1 MRSGFWKIEIYEK
14 DKYKTT
20 FTIPFGHYE
29 WNVISFDLKNAPKFQ
44 NIMNDIFTPYTNF
57 SIVYID
63 DVLIFSNSIDQ
74 HWKHLE
80 TFIKFIQ
87 INGLVVSPTK
97 IKLFQDKIRF
107 LGHNIYQGK
116 ITPIDR
122 AIQFANK
129 FPNEIKDKNQLQR
142 FLRSLNY
149 VSEYFRNLTKIR
161 RPLFER
167 LQNKPPPWT
176 DIHTQIVRQI
186 KKHVKTNPCLGL
198 PSPDS
203 FKIVE
208 TDASELGYRGILKQ
222 KIPESK

>member
-1 MRSGFWKIEIYEK
+1 MS
-14 DKYKTT
+14 
-20 FTIPFGHYE
+20 FG
-29 WNVISFDLKNAPKFQ
+29 LKNALSEFQ

-57 SIVYID
+57 SIVNID
-63 DVLIFSNSIDQ
+63 DVLILSNSIDQ
-74 HWKHLE
+74 LWKYLE
-80 TFIKFIQ
+80 TFIKIIQ

-122 AIQFANK
+122 AIQFADK
-129 FPNEIKDKNQLQR
+129 FPDEIKNKNQLQR
-142 FLRSLNY
+142 YLGSLNY
-149 VSEYFRNLTKIR
+149 VSEYFYNLRKR
-161 RPLFER
+161 CRPFFER

-186 KKHVKTNPCLGL
+186 KKYVNTLPCLGL

-208 TDASELGYRGILKQ
+208 TDAFELGYGGILKQ
-222 KIPESK
+222 KVLESNQEQIVFFHSGVCVTQIST